1 MAKISDQYARAVHSS
16 NLKVSREADKTGQT
30 MVEDTDTLSAMGW
43 ADRDLTRGHTT
54 RGDPVRPAPLA
65 VSLERLLAGDTNS
78 AHDIV
83 RTLAEMVWRHGRDVR
98 IKVGRAQAVDIARSC
113 LAWFRNGTCKACG
126 GHGYDLIPGVP
137 SLSSHEC
144 PTCAGTGKIRLADAF
159 PRPDNLELARWLT
172 DEIER
177 ETGRA
182 APRAMALLAE
192 KMELS

>member
-1 MAKISDQYARAVHSS
+1 MAKIIDQYARAVHSS
-16 NLKVSREADKTGQT
+16 NLKVSKEADKIEATV
-30 MVEDTDTLSAMGW
+30 VEDTDTLSAMAW

-54 RGDPVRPAPLA
+54 KGDPVRPAPLA
-65 VSLERLLAGDTNS
+65 VSLERLLAGDNNA

-83 RTLAEMVWRHGRDVR
+83 RLLADMVWRHGRDVR
-98 IKVGRAQAVDIARSC
+98 IKVGRAQAVDIARAC
-113 LAWFRNGTCKACG
+113 LAWFRNGTCKPCG
-126 GHGYDLIPGVP
+126 GHGYSLIPGVP

-144 PTCAGTGKIRLADAF
+144 PACAGTGKIRLADAF

-192 KMELS
+192 KMELP